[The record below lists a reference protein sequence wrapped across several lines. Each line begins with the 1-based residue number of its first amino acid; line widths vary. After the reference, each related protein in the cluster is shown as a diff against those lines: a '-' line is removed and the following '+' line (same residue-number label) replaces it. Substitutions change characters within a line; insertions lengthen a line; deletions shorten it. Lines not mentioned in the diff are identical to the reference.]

1 MGFWISY
8 VGLVIICLIVGV
20 SLLCPFYH
28 VFRFNSFF
36 GFFYLVAL
44 FCACMV
50 FFAILKSCF
59 PEVFL

>member
-20 SLLCPFYH
+20 SLLRPFYD
-28 VFRFNSFF
+28 VFRFSPFL
-36 GFFYLVAL
+36 GFLKLAAL
-44 FCACMV
+44 LCACMV